1 MHLVV
6 LSFPRNFLGKKRSL
20 SNSNK
25 TTFYSRKL
33 MRRKLIVGTSHCI
46 IDREHWTIGGRCS
59 ARYVIFSFLQL
70 SRHCAFTA
78 IFYVFYLFSASSFPP
93 SLSPSL
99 SLFLFLCLSASS
111 ITIKIFLT
119 HGLSRPNSTFLF
131 RGFLRCQSR

>member
-1 MHLVV
+1 M
-6 LSFPRNFLGKKRSL
+6 LSFLRFLVIL
-20 SNSNK
+20 SEKNIAYQIQ
-25 TTFYSRKL
+25 TELPFTH
-33 MRRKLIVGTSHCI
+33 RRKLIVGTSRCI

-70 SRHCAFTA
+70 SSLRIYCHFLR
-78 IFYVFYLFSASSFPP
+78 FLPLFCFFLPSLPP